1 MLLALLGE
9 SEMKLADETIE
20 AILDKVSC
28 DRKLQKSDHSLVTW
42 FVGII
47 HGFFSTNE
55 SAESWNV
62 SLCLVDI
69 FGSGYKAR
77 REDRHV
83 RMAIFCFQEPLVIK
97 DHDTP
102 LFKVSRRVVFFL
114 SCWKNSDPFRK
125 LLMSSFCWK
134 CRDITTAFPSFVF
147 YSEVD
152 EAAAWRNYIELE
164 LWLAR
169 LPVNDIFLFWLFLE
183 TKQFEGEIMRGKKER
198 N

>member
-28 DRKLQKSDHSLVTW
+28 DRKLQKSDQSLVTW

-102 LFKVSRRVVFFL
+102 LFKVSRRVVFF
-114 SCWKNSDPFRK
+114 SV
-125 LLMSSFCWK
+125 LLKELRPVSETSHEFFLLKMQGYNDSIPEFC
-134 CRDITTAFPSFVF
+134 V
-147 YSEVD
+147 
-152 EAAAWRNYIELE
+152 
-164 LWLAR
+164 
-169 LPVNDIFLFWLFLE
+169 LFWGGWGCCL
-183 TKQFEGEIMRGKKER
+183 KKLHR
-198 N
+198 IGIVIS